1 MDHTILKGQHPD
13 YFKNY
18 FAQVSDGPLVEVWEN
33 YLEEALEFWRSISE
47 AEANYAY
54 AEGKWTIKEMLLHI
68 IDTDRIFGYR
78 ALAFARGEKQALPG
92 FDHDHYVQH
101 SEANSRAYADLLQEY
116 ESVKIANLSL
126 VKSFTEAQWQRSG
139 NMADVETSV
148 LALAY
153 VMPGH
158 DLHHIAICKER
169 YLATSDGES

>member
-1 MDHTILKGQHPD
+1 MDITILKGQHPD

-18 FAQVSDGPLVEVWEN
+18 FAQLSDGPLVEVWEN

-68 IDTDRIFGYR
+68 IDTDRVFGYR
-78 ALAFARGEKQALPG
+78 AMAFARGEKQALPG
-92 FDHDHYVQH
+92 FDHNMYVEH
-101 SEANSRAYADLLQEY
+101 SEANTRAFADLLQEY

-126 VKSFTEAQWQRSG
+126 LKSFSEEQLQLSG
-139 NMADVETSV
+139 NMSGVETSV

-153 VMPGH
+153 VMAGH

-169 YLATSDGES
+169 YMISSDGTS

>member
-1 MDHTILKGQHPD
+1 MDISILKGQHPA
-13 YFKNY
+13 YFQNY
-18 FAQVSDGPLVEVWEN
+18 FSQLSDGPILEIWES

-68 IDTDRIFGYR
+68 IDTDRVFGYR
-78 ALAFARGEKQALPG
+78 ALAFARGEKQDLPG
-92 FDHDHYVQH
+92 FDHDTYVQH
-101 SEANSRAYADLLQEY
+101 SGANSRAFADLLQEY

-126 VKSFTEAQWQRSG
+126 IKSFTETQLQLSG
-139 NMADVETSV
+139 TMAGVETSV

-169 YLATSDGES
+169 YLASPS